1 MPRSLRSCDVQPGL
15 SDHQKACIRR
25 RFTRTMSDRFDADGL
40 ALAMFML
47 DALVLSAP
55 TAAAA
60 SAGMTDLMRVL
71 SAG

>member
-1 MPRSLRSCDVQPGL
+1 MPRPLRSHDVQPGL

-25 RFTRTMSDRFDADGL
+25 RFTRTMSDRVDADGL
-40 ALAMFML
+40 ALALFML
-47 DALVLSAP
+47 NEMVLSAP